1 MDSLREPGPTIE
13 QCVYMRTTCACFNL
27 RRAARAVT
35 QHFNAA
41 FAGTGVTA
49 TQFTALAVLRALGP
63 TPVAQLADAIVVEP
77 STLSRNLSVLVKNG
91 FVTLVAGKD
100 RRQRAVSLTRA
111 GRDALTRAYPIW
123 IEAQQQIEASFQDGE
138 FRGALS
144 LVRKMAGGVAPSREP
159 NENTHASGRPRR
171 ARRSSRPSVAA

>member
-1 MDSLREPGPTIE
+1 MDSLREPDPTVE
-13 QCVYMRTTCACFNL
+13 QCVNMRTTCACFNL

-35 QHFNAA
+35 QHFNTA

-49 TQFTALAVLRALGP
+49 TQFIALAVLRALGP

-91 FVTLVAGKD
+91 LVTLVAGKD

-123 IEAQQQIEASFQDGE
+123 VEAQRQIEASFADGE

-144 LVRKMAGGVAPSREP
+144 QVRKMAGRVSASSEA
-159 NENTHASGRPRR
+159 NENARPRR
-171 ARRSSRPSVAA
+171 ARRSSRPSAAA